1 MKEIKWLFNNN
12 IDNNYYEIKL
22 NLYKVTEDNSTVVL
36 RTIKSEKNKINNIEK
51 IKKNIINIFSKIEE
65 LLENETINLLR
76 YESGI
81 IKGKMNDIYN
91 ILSDSNKISAI
102 APNNDIMPNYNL
114 KDLKI
119 GEKTQ
124 VSIIRDNIIQTAD
137 IILKCRETNPD
148 WNKWL
153 LVLDIFGGKPK
164 KIPRHTSLFQLTK
177 INNNECQLIMLTKYH
192 EPVDNQEFQEYTKK
206 KKYLIISIKD
216 YFDNFYSPE

>member
-1 MKEIKWLFNNN
+1 MKEIKWLFNNI
-12 IDNNYYEIKL
+12 IDNNYYEVKL

-81 IKGKMNDIYN
+81 IKGQMNDIYN
-91 ILSDSNKISAI
+91 IISDSNKISAI

-119 GEKTQ
+119 GE
-124 VSIIRDNIIQTAD
+124 
-137 IILKCRETNPD
+137 ILKYY
-148 WNKWL
+148 
-153 LVLDIFGGKPK
+153 I
-164 KIPRHTSLFQLTK
+164 
-177 INNNECQLIMLTKYH
+177 LI
-192 EPVDNQEFQEYTKK
+192 
-206 KKYLIISIKD
+206 
-216 YFDNFYSPE
+216 